1 MENYVVDF
9 LEALKADGKS
19 KCTIEA
25 YRGDLKAFCE
35 HFKENDIINSI
46 RYADLREWANKM
58 ESKGFSASSRA
69 RKISSVKSFF
79 KYLSKMEI
87 IDRNPAESLETPK
100 IEKRQPIVI
109 SNDDASEV
117 LFHAKNDGGSEMF
130 YFRDYS
136 IMATFLFTGIRR
148 EELTNITLHDVDL
161 NNDTI
166 LIHGKGNKQRKV
178 YINDTLHAILAE
190 YIKVYRK
197 RISKAKDSRFLFPSC
212 CSEKVSVKTVN
223 NIVNKFFES
232 AGIKRD
238 GISAHVLRKRFAT
251 SAFDATH
258 DIMTVSKLLGHSSPT
273 VTERYIAVNEDYMRN
288 ATCAVNF

>member
-35 HFKENDIINSI
+35 YFKEHDINYI

-58 ESKGFSASSRA
+58 ETKGLSASSRA

-79 KYLSKMEI
+79 KYLNKMEI
-87 IDRNPAESLETPK
+87 VERNPADGLETPK
-100 IEKRQPIVI
+100 IEKKQPVVI
-109 SNDDASEV
+109 SNDDASE
-117 LFHAKNDGGSEMF
+117 LLLHAKNDGGSEMF
-130 YFRDYS
+130 YFRDYA
-136 IMATFLFTGIRR
+136 IVATFLFTGIRR
-148 EELTNITLHDVDL
+148 EELTNITLSDVDL
-161 NNDTI
+161 KNDTI

-178 YINDTLHAILAE
+178 YINDTLHAVLSE

-197 RISKAKDSRFLFPSC
+197 RISKAKVSRFLFPSC

-232 AGIKRD
+232 AGIKQD
-238 GISAHVLRKRFAT
+238 GISAHILRKRFAT
-251 SAFDATH
+251 SAFNATH
-258 DIMTVSKLLGHSSPT
+258 DIATVSKMLGHSSPT
-273 VTERYIAVNEDYMRN
+273 VTMRYVAMDEDSMRN
-288 ATCAVNF
+288 VANCVNF

>member
-35 HFKENDIINSI
+35 YFKESNINSI
-46 RYADLREWANKM
+46 RYADLREWANIM

-100 IEKRQPIVI
+100 LEKKQPVVI
-109 SNDDASEV
+109 SNDDASEL
-117 LFHAKNDGGSEMF
+117 LFHARNDGGSDML

-136 IMATFLFTGIRR
+136 IMAVFLFTGIRR
-148 EELTNITLHDVDL
+148 EELTNIALNDVDL

-178 YINDTLHAILAE
+178 YINETLHAILSE
-190 YIKVYRK
+190 YIAVYRK
-197 RISKAKDSRFLFPSC
+197 KLAMSVESKFLFPSI
-212 CSEKVSVKTVN
+212 KADKIAVNSVN
-223 NIVNKFFES
+223 RIVNKFFES

-251 SAFDATH
+251 SAFNATH
-258 DIMTVSKLLGHSSPT
+258 DIATVSKMLGHSSPT
-273 VTERYIAVNEDYMRN
+273 VTMRYVAMDEDSMRN
-288 ATCAVNF
+288 AANCVNF